1 MSFYPS
7 ITPVSVAN
15 IPSKEKLLETMVP
28 LIEESESWPLG
39 TKYEE
44 KQWHLATQ
52 TFWRSRTARDGAAW
66 HGRVSEHSKESI
78 GGFEP
83 FWNGLGVNHSP
94 NEKEWSPELDDVK
107 LLKTI
112 NDDQEIWALHYALR
126 PPASNRLFTVLFTI
140 HLTTDESTGLRTGYV
155 LSIPVDVTS
164 DHSLASQEYQATR
177 GYYSAISR
185 VRELPDGGVNWRVIT
200 TSTPGGMIPQWI
212 ADRAMPGKIKE
223 DVPSYLAWLTK
234 RDGATSSS

>member
-1 MSFYPS
+1 MEASFYPS

-52 TFWRSRTARDGAAW
+52 TFWKSRTARDGAAW

-94 NEKEWSPELDDVK
+94 NEKEYVIQIYRRKSCFFTEASHRWSPELDGVK

-155 LSIPVDVTS
+155 LSIPVDVAS

-185 VRELPDGGVNWRVIT
+185 VRELPDGGVNWRCVI
-200 TSTPGGMIPQWI
+200 
-212 ADRAMPGKIKE
+212 
-223 DVPSYLAWLTK
+223 VYLGVLCK
-234 RDGATSSS
+234 